1 MLYRALSVS
10 QALCSGLASGTWT
23 AAWCGRN
30 PDSLCFTDEATE
42 MKRGQ
47 EVYPR
52 SDQTVGEPGFEP
64 SCFVLKPMSLTTRS
78 LPAATAAVMLIIT
91 MVPFMEEP

>member
-1 MLYRALSVS
+1 MLYCALGVS

-42 MKRGQ
+42 TKRGQ

-52 SDQTVGEPGFEP
+52 SDQTFASQDLNPA
-64 SCFVLKPMSLTTRS
+64 VLS
-78 LPAATAAVMLIIT
+78 
-91 MVPFMEEP
+91 